1 MKKYRIRLINP
12 IFGVPVTFIE
22 HYTPPVA
29 QIGGY
34 FGSEYT
40 DSEKGRITK
49 TSKLMDDTT
58 ICDTL
63 SPSSQFEIK
72 GQAENLDLYGLK
84 TRVYTNEECHQ
95 RYEELFCK
103 KGTYD
108 LNAAGVVDG
117 KKKFGRIFVKNLQ
130 IDLIDCQSPKRGAD
144 NL

>member
-1 MKKYRIRLINP
+1 M
-12 IFGVPVTFIE
+12 
-22 HYTPPVA
+22 
-29 QIGGY
+29 
-34 FGSEYT
+34 
-40 DSEKGRITK
+40 TK
-49 TSKLMDDTT
+49 TSEPTDDTT

-84 TRVYTNEECHQ
+84 TRVYTGEECRQ
-95 RYEELFCK
+95 RYEELFGK

-130 IDLIDCQSPKRGAD
+130 IDLINCQSPKRGQTIYKRMFIQIQD
-144 NL
+144 C